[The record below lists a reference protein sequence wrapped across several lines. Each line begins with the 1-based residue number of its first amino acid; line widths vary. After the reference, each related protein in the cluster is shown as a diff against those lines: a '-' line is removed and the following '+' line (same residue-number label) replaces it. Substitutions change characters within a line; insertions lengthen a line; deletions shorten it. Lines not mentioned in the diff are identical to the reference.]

1 VVEAAAGEDI
11 IIPQT
16 EGGLEPMHAL
26 YRRSCISPLLSAL
39 GRGHMKVTRLLALMS
54 VRVLP
59 PDPVFFNRGV
69 SVFTNINTEEDLRR
83 AERLI
88 SRIRDR
94 GDAGSGPRRGARD

>member
-1 VVEAAAGEDI
+1 MVEAARGEDI

-26 YRRSCISPLLSAL
+26 YRRSCISPMLTAL
-39 GRGHMKVTRLLALMS
+39 GRGHMKITRLLAVFS

-69 SVFTNINTEEDLRR
+69 SVFTNVNTEEDLRR

-88 SRIRDR
+88 RTRSR
-94 GDAGSGPRRGARD
+94 SGRCGRRTSTR